1 MMNWWQ
7 HMPQHIPQQGTQ
19 KGQQQ
24 GTQKVQQ
31 HGTQKGQQHGPQQGQ
46 QHMPQHGTQ
55 HGPQHGTQ
63 QMQQHGPQKGTH
75 HGPQKGTH
83 RHLIYAG
90 YLSRRGEDMIN
101 RVASTT
107 MVPTE
112 EYERLKEMYE
122 ELLYAVESVI
132 PGESRHAT
140 ALRYI
145 RQAERHDSTPQVNNT
160 GDKP

>member
-1 MMNWWQ
+1 
-7 HMPQHIPQQGTQ
+7 
-19 KGQQQ
+19 
-24 GTQKVQQ
+24 
-31 HGTQKGQQHGPQQGQ
+31 
-46 QHMPQHGTQ
+46 
-55 HGPQHGTQ
+55 
-63 QMQQHGPQKGTH
+63 
-75 HGPQKGTH
+75 
-83 RHLIYAG
+83 
-90 YLSRRGEDMIN
+90 MIN